1 MILTVFIFFTF
12 SVVQNLKKREIS
24 QNHAIIESMNSEEII
39 EPYYTTQLTRIL
51 TISKYHLIEDTS
63 WQILEIVG
71 I

>member
-39 EPYYTTQLTRIL
+39 EPF
-51 TISKYHLIEDTS
+51 YHATHANPDDI
-63 WQILEIVG
+63 
-71 I
+71 